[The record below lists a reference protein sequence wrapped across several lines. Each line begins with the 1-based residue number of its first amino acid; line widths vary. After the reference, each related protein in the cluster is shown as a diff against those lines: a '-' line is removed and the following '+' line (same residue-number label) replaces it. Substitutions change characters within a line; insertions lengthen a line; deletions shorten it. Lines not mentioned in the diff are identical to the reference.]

1 MKTAVIWDL
10 DGTLFDSY
18 PVIVE
23 SIYLTFQEAGVHLS
37 REEIKEFAI
46 RTSSNALF
54 YDVADERGIAAEA
67 LFERYRQLSRARHL
81 QIVPMDGA
89 MEILELL
96 HRQNVSQFVYTH
108 RGKTTIPVLDHLNM
122 TSYFQEILT
131 SESGFA
137 RKPSPEAIDYLIQ
150 TYDLDRE
157 HTYYVGDRKLDM
169 ACAQKA
175 GITGVLLRRPGDLDV
190 ADGTEKCIVSELR
203 EILDVVINKG
213 YC

>member
-37 REEIKEFAI
+37 REEIKEYAI

-54 YDVADERGIAAEA
+54 YDVADECGIAAEA
-67 LFERYRQLSRARHL
+67 LFERYRQFSRARYT

-89 MEILELL
+89 METLELL

-108 RGKTTIPVLDHLNM
+108 RGKTTIPVLDHLKM
-122 TSYFQEILT
+122 TSYFGEILT

-169 ACAQKA
+169 ACAKNA
-175 GITGVLLRRPGDLDV
+175 EITGVLLRRPGDLDV
-190 ADGTEKCIVSELR
+190 ADGTETYIVSDLK
-203 EILDVVINKG
+203 EILDIVIK
-213 YC
+213 